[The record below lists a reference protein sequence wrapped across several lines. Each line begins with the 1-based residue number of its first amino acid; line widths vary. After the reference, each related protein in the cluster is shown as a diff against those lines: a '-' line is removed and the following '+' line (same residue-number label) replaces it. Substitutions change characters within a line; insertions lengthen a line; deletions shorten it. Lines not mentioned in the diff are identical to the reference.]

1 MDSESKIKS
10 ARDILSKKKEQMNVA
25 KILEFI
31 KKCEQISESY
41 DALHKTYIDES
52 TAWRDVCTSLLVCI
66 SKTIPFDE
74 SIFKELLDDIENI
87 KLDVVSSQAEGRQ
100 VEVLEK
106 IKNIKNIVE
115 KFSEERREL
124 TSQACSKEES
134 NNWSKYWPES
144 EGPGSAHARSTPIT
158 PFPHNDEFASS
169 NLALSFSPLRGD
181 VSGPETIKAGPPTNI
196 AVRSSDTI

>member
-10 ARDILSKKKEQMNVA
+10 VRDILSKKKEQMNVA

-31 KKCEQISESY
+31 KKCEQMGESY
-41 DALHKTYIDES
+41 DTLHKTYIDES
-52 TAWRDVCTSLLVCI
+52 TAWMNVCTSLLAACE
-66 SKTIPFDE
+66 SDAGFDE

-100 VEVLEK
+100 VDVLEK

-115 KFSEERREL
+115 KFSEERHQL
-124 TSQACSKEES
+124 SSQACSKEES

-144 EGPGSAHARSTPIT
+144 EGPGAYAADAPIT
-158 PFPHNDEFASS
+158 PFPHTDELASS
-169 NLALSFSPLRGD
+169 PLALTFSPLRGD
-181 VSGPETIKAGPPTNI
+181 DVSGPDTIQAGPPTNK
-196 AVRSSDTI
+196 VLRSSDTI

>member
-52 TAWRDVCTSLLVCI
+52 TAWSNVCTSLLVCI

-106 IKNIKNIVE
+106 IKILKILLKNLVRNGANLLVRLVRKKNRTIGLNIGRKAKV
-115 KFSEERREL
+115 L
-124 TSQACSKEES
+124 V
-134 NNWSKYWPES
+134 
-144 EGPGSAHARSTPIT
+144 
-158 PFPHNDEFASS
+158 
-169 NLALSFSPLRGD
+169 LRMP
-181 VSGPETIKAGPPTNI
+181 VPPQLRLFHIMMNSLLQI
-196 AVRSSDTI
+196 LPCHFLLYAAMCLGLKQFKQVLQQI